1 MMQDT
6 KKADRLRAYIHSIK
20 VIQVIQVIQL
30 LITDHQL
37 KSN

>member
-20 VIQVIQVIQL
+20 VIQVIQL